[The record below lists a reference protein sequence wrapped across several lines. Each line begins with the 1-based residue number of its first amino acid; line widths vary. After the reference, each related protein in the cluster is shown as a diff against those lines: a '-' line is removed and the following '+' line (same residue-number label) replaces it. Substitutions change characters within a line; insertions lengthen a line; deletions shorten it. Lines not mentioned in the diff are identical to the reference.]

1 MIVTK
6 GSDQVSISSRFEIRN
21 DPSVV
26 KLWVVVD

>member
-26 KLWVVVD
+26 KTMGRC